1 MKTISRLSL
10 IAAMAVGGAGVV
22 GCEET
27 VSKTEETKVRSDG
40 SSRTETETVKK
51 EADGTVKKETTMEK
65 TSPAP

>member
-40 SSRTETETVKK
+40 SSRTETTWPAV
-51 EADGTVKKETTMEK
+51 EA
-65 TSPAP
+65 TST